1 MNSMTKFRF
10 FDTNVL
16 LYLYD
21 KRDLVKRM
29 RAVETFRECLEAQTL
44 VISTQVV
51 QEFYAA
57 ATRKLGL
64 DLVQAQNLVADFC
77 RLRVVSIG
85 CSHILSATEIQRRF
99 GISFWD
105 ALIVSAG
112 QAAGATILYTED
124 LQDGQDY
131 GGVRVQNPFRLGSS

>member
-1 MNSMTKFRF
+1 MTEFRF
-10 FDTNVL
+10 FDTNIL

-21 KRDLVKRM
+21 KRDPVKRT
-29 RAVETFRECLEAQTL
+29 RAVEIFRECLETQTL
-44 VISTQVV
+44 VISTQVI

-77 RLRVVSIG
+77 QLRVVSIG

-105 ALIVSAG
+105 ALIVATA
-112 QAAGATILYTED
+112 QAAGASFLYTED

-131 GGVRVQNPFRLGSS
+131 GGVRAQNPFRGLNSR